1 MNTRTLLLVAVAVAV
16 GVVAAS
22 AGRATAAS
30 AVGLWEEIRNV
41 DDPKIQELGR
51 WAVVAANKRAGAPT
65 NDALTFNRVYGAE
78 KQVVAGLSYRLHLE
92 ASSGGGAISARYVA
106 EVYQQEAAANT
117 RELVSFQPT
126 H

>member
-1 MNTRTLLLVAVAVAV
+1 MNTRALLLVAVAVV
-16 GVVAAS
+16 CAAA

-30 AVGLWEEIRNV
+30 AVGSWEEIANV

-51 WAVVAANKRAGAPT
+51 WAVVAATKRAGVPT
-65 NDALTFNRVYGAE
+65 NALTFNEVYAAE

-92 ASSGGGAISARYVA
+92 ASSSGARYGRYVA
-106 EVYQQEAAANT
+106 VVYQQTGANT
-117 RELVSFQPT
+117 RELVSFEPT

>member
-1 MNTRTLLLVAVAVAV
+1 MNTRTLLLVAVVAV
-16 GVVAAS
+16 WAAA

-65 NDALTFNRVYGAE
+65 NALTFNRVYSAE

-92 ASSGGGAISARYVA
+92 ASSSGAIYARYVA
-106 EVYQQEAAANT
+106 VVYQQAGANT

-126 H
+126 Y